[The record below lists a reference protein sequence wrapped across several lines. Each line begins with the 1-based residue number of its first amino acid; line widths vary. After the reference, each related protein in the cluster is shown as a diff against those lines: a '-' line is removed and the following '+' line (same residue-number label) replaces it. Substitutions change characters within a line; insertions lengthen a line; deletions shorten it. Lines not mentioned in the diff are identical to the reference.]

1 LFYYYYYEVKRR
13 GALQAAWA
21 VERVVRTAEGSADGI
36 LTTELRLA
44 DPGAGGE
51 GASVPFALL
60 NSHLPFRQA
69 GEAHAMASLRWAREW
84 MRANPTGLLLWAGD
98 FNLEPRHPLVPAM
111 LALGMQDALGWSN
124 TPTYFPD
131 PGGQAQ
137 GRPKRCDYIIY
148 SAHSLALSSAHAR
161 RTLAGEDAQ
170 GGSEGSGD
178 DADLD
183 AGRRRPPRP
192 RGERVGR
199 AKVTLRQALAL
210 AGSDHIPVVATLVP
224 TGSC

>member
-1 LFYYYYYEVKRR
+1 
-13 GALQAAWA
+13 
-21 VERVVRTAEGSADGI
+21 VVRTAEGSADGI

-69 GEAHAMASLRWAREW
+69 GEAQAMASLRWAREW
-84 MRANPTGLLLWAGD
+84 MRANPSGLLSWAGD

-111 LALGMQDALGWSN
+111 LALGMQDALGWST

-131 PGGQAQ
+131 PGGDAQ
-137 GRPKRCDYIIY
+137 GRPKRCDYILY
-148 SAHSLALSSAHAR
+148 SAHSLALSSAHVR
-161 RTLAGEDAQ
+161 RTLADAQ

-183 AGRRRPPRP
+183 AGPGRPPRP
-192 RGERVGR
+192 RGERGGGGLGR